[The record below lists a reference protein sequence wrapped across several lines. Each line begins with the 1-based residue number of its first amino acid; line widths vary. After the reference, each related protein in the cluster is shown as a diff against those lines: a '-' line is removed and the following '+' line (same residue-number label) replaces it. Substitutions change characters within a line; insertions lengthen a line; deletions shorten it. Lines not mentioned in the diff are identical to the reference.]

1 MKSGFQNQQN
11 SRLSFFSKSGFQG
24 AERESYAKNGQF
36 AVYFKIASGIDLV
49 GTIKK
54 KNLLHC
60 EGIDDMVTAEKLWL
74 IKTYWYLMYVVESD
88 GVCF

>member
-11 SRLSFFSKSGFQG
+11 SRLSFFSKSVFQG

-36 AVYFKIASGIDLV
+36 AVYSKIAPGIDLV

-54 KNLLHC
+54 K
-60 EGIDDMVTAEKLWL
+60 EFVTLR
-74 IKTYWYLMYVVESD
+74 
-88 GVCF
+88 GH